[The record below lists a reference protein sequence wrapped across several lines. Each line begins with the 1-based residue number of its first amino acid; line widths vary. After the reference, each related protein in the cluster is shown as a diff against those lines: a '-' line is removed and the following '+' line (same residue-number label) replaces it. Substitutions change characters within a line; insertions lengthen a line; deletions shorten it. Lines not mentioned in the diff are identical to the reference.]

1 MLRRPTR
8 STRTDTRFPYT
19 TLFRSCAGQL
29 FRIETVP
36 FLHREH
42 DLFDGN
48 RNIGA
53 RTNQYAEL
61 QTAHLGPVPRGHDVP
76 LDARK
81 MSRSEEHTSEL
92 QSLMRTSYAVFCLKK
107 NTNTQLHSQM
117 HTQYAAL

>member
-53 RTNQYAEL
+53 STNQNAAL

-81 MSRSEEHTSEL
+81 MSFLRVGARSEAWRVGKEGGSTL
-92 QSLMRTSYAVFCLKK
+92 GCRGWTD
-107 NTNTQLHSQM
+107 N
-117 HTQYAAL
+117 